1 MPNLSTH
8 SLFYL
13 ILTTILGDGSIT
25 SIFQVWKLINML
37 SKLPEVTSD
46 VQYWDLKPG
55 LFKWKVLFLV
65 KLINLRTWELLLNS
79 LQQKS
84 GGYMSWNLD
93 LEPSLPIL
101 TSWQSCV
108 LVDN

>member
-1 MPNLSTH
+1 MPNLSAH

-13 ILTTILGDGSIT
+13 MLTTILGGSSIT
-25 SIFQVWKLINML
+25 PIFQVWKLIKML
-37 SKLPEVTSD
+37 SKLPEITSD

-55 LFKWKVLFLV
+55 LFKWKVFFLV

-84 GGYMSWNLD
+84 GAYTPWNLD

-101 TSWQSCV
+101 TSWPSRV
-108 LVDN
+108 LVNN